1 MDTEKELIDRH
12 RTAELAQ
19 KAADRALA
27 ARYVARTAVMEKW
40 SLDDMDEVL
49 QALGIHPSLG

>member
-12 RTAELAQ
+12 RVEEQAQ
-19 KAADRALA
+19 KEANRKLA
-27 ARYVARTAVMEKW
+27 ANYVARTAVMEKW
-40 SLDDMDEVL
+40 SLEEMDEVL